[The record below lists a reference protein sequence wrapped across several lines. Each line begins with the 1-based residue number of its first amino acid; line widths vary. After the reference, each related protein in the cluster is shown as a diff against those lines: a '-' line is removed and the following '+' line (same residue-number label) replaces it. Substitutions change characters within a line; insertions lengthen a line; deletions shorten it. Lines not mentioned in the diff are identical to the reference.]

1 MKKHRVSKLGLKY
14 MASTLFPAL
23 IVLIIASIV
32 CYSVVSQNRI
42 STINKEVQEQATAK
56 NSEFNDSVNKVIELM
71 GFKDGYDI
79 IYNYMINY
87 DSKQKFYFQTKAVKL
102 MNDFATYDKSIVT
115 SSWLSIF
122 DKGFFQSDEYCNYMK
137 TSVEDFSVYDWY
149 DVNLLNAGDMYL
161 SKSYI
166 TEINKAE
173 ANDRVISVVCPVFD
187 NKTNVMYFCD
197 KG

>member
-23 IVLIIASIV
+23 IVLVIASIV

-79 IYNYMINY
+79 IYNYMITMIQNK
-87 DSKQKFYFQTKAVKL
+87 SFISRPKQ
-102 MNDFATYDKSIVT
+102 
-115 SSWLSIF
+115 
-122 DKGFFQSDEYCNYMK
+122 
-137 TSVEDFSVYDWY
+137 
-149 DVNLLNAGDMYL
+149 LN
-161 SKSYI
+161 
-166 TEINKAE
+166 
-173 ANDRVISVVCPVFD
+173 
-187 NKTNVMYFCD
+187 
-197 KG
+197 